1 MKWNWEL
8 PDWPKFKYDTTSLG
22 PLESRF
28 LTSSGVL
35 LGVYKHLDESEKT
48 ALKIELM
55 SEEALKTSEIEG
67 EYLNRESLQSSI
79 RHQFGLPTD
88 HGRIPPAEQ
97 GVAEMTVGVYES
109 WSKKLS
115 NETLFKWHAMLVQGR
130 NDLLDVGRYR
140 TSTHPMQVVS
150 GHVGKRKVHFEAPP
164 SDRMGQEMDGFIQWF
179 NQTAPN
185 GEQSLSSLIR
195 SGIAHLYFVSIHP
208 FEDGNGRIGRAIS
221 EKALSQSLEQPT
233 LIALARTIEAKRKDY
248 YAALERA
255 NRKLDITG
263 WLHYFA
269 ETILE
274 SQAYT
279 NQCVEFLIEKAHFFD
294 RLGDQLNARQHKVL
308 ARMFA
313 EGLEGFKGGLS
324 ADNYI
329 RIAKTSAST
338 ATRDLKELVERG
350 AFTRNGELKHTR
362 YYLNIDG
369 CGSVSR
375 PEFR

>member
-1 MKWNWEL
+1 MQWNWEL
-8 PDWPKFKYDTTSLG
+8 PDWPNFEYDESSFST
-22 PLESRF
+22 LESRF

-35 LGVYKHLDESEKT
+35 LGSYKHLDESEKT

-67 EYLNRESLQSSI
+67 EYLNRDSLQSSI
-79 RHQFGLPTD
+79 RHQFGLPTE
-88 HGRIPPAEQ
+88 HGRIPPAER
-97 GVAEMTVGVYES
+97 GVAEMTVNVYET
-109 WSKKLS
+109 WNKTLS
-115 NETLFKWHAMLVQGR
+115 NQVLFKWHSMLVQGR
-130 NDLLDVGRYR
+130 RDLVDVGRYR
-140 TSTHPMQVVS
+140 ASALPMQVVS
-150 GHVGKRKVHFEAPP
+150 GHVGRRKVHFEAPP
-164 SDRMGQEMDGFIQWF
+164 ADRMKPEMDGFIQWF

-185 GEQSLSSLIR
+185 GDQPLSALIR

-208 FEDGNGRIGRAIS
+208 FEDGNGRVGRAIS
-221 EKALSQSLEQPT
+221 EKALSQNLGQPT

-255 NRKLDITG
+255 NRKLEITE

-269 ETILE
+269 ETVLDA
-274 SQAYT
+274 QAYT
-279 NQCVEFLIEKAHFFD
+279 IKCVEFLIEKARFFD

-313 EGLEGFKGGLS
+313 EGLEGFRGGLS

-338 ATRDLKELVERG
+338 ATRDLKDLVERG
-350 AFTRNGELKHTR
+350 AFTRTGELKHTR
-362 YYLNIDG
+362 YHLNID
-369 CGSVSR
+369 SFQS
-375 PEFR
+375 

>member
-1 MKWNWEL
+1 MKWNWER
-8 PDWPKFKYDTTSLG
+8 PDWPNFEYDETAFLA
-22 PLESRF
+22 LESRF

-35 LGVYKHLDESEKT
+35 LGSYKHLDESEKT

-67 EYLNRESLQSSI
+67 EYLNRDSLQSSI
-79 RHQFGLPTD
+79 RHQFGLPTE
-88 HGRIPPAEQ
+88 HGRVPPAEQ
-97 GVAEMTVGVYES
+97 GVAEMIVDVYES
-109 WSKKLS
+109 WNRALS
-115 NETLFKWHAMLVQGR
+115 NKTLLNWHSMLVQGR
-130 NDLLDVGRYR
+130 RDLIDVGRYR
-140 TSTHPMQVVS
+140 TSAHPMQVVS

-164 SDRMGQEMDGFIQWF
+164 SDRMSQEMDGFIQWF
-179 NQTAPN
+179 NQTSPT
-185 GEQSLSSLIR
+185 GKQPLSALIR

-221 EKALSQSLEQPT
+221 EKALSQNLGQPT
-233 LIALARTIEAKRKDY
+233 LIALARTIEAKRKNY

-255 NRKLDITG
+255 NRKLEVAE

-269 ETILE
+269 ETILDA
-274 SQAYT
+274 QAYT
-279 NQCVEFLIEKAHFFD
+279 IQSVEFLIEKARFFD

-329 RIAKTSAST
+329 SIAKTSAST
-338 ATRDLKELVERG
+338 ATRDLKDLVERG
-350 AFTRNGELKHTR
+350 AFTRTGELKHTR
-362 YYLNIDG
+362 YHLNIQ
-369 CGSVSR
+369 SFHS
-375 PEFR
+375 

>member
-8 PDWPKFKYDTTSLG
+8 PDWPNFKYDATSLAV
-22 PLESRF
+22 LESKF

-55 SEEALKTSEIEG
+55 SEEAQKTSEIEG
-67 EYLNRESLQSSI
+67 EYLDRESLQSSI
-79 RHQFGLPTD
+79 RHQFGLPTE

-97 GVAEMTVGVYES
+97 GIAEMTVNVYKT
-109 WSKKLS
+109 WSKALS
-115 NETLFKWHAMLVQGR
+115 NKVLFKWHAMLLRGR
-130 NDLLDVGRYR
+130 TDLIDIGHYR
-140 TSTHPMQVVS
+140 TSKEPMLVVS
-150 GHVGKRKVHFEAPP
+150 GPIGKRNVHFKAPP
-164 SDRMGQEMDGFIQWF
+164 SDRVNPEMAQFVEWF
-179 NQTAPN
+179 NSTSPSGNQPISA
-185 GEQSLSSLIR
+185 LIR
-195 SGIAHLYFVSIHP
+195 AGIAHLYFVSIHP

-221 EKALSQSLEQPT
+221 EKALSQNLGQPT

-255 NRKLDITG
+255 NRKIEINE

-274 SQAYT
+274 AQAYT
-279 NQCVEFLIEKAHFFD
+279 IRCVEFLIEKARFFD
-294 RLGDQLNARQHKVL
+294 RMAGELNVRQQKVL

-338 ATRDLKELVERG
+338 ATRDLKDLVERG
-350 AFTRNGELKHTR
+350 AFTRTGELKHTR
-362 YYLNIDG
+362 YHLNMQ
-369 CGSVSR
+369 SLQS
-375 PEFR
+375 

>member
-8 PDWPKFKYDTTSLG
+8 PDWPNFEYDKSAFAAM
-22 PLESRF
+22 ESRF
-28 LTSSGVL
+28 LTSSGIL
-35 LGVYKHLDESEKT
+35 LGSYKHLDESEKT

-79 RHQFGLPTD
+79 RHQFGLPTE

-97 GVAEMTVGVYES
+97 GVAEMTVNLYET
-109 WSKKLS
+109 WKKALS
-115 NETLFKWHAMLVQGR
+115 NKVLFKWHSLLMSGR
-130 NDLLDVGRYR
+130 RDIVDAGCYR
-140 TSTHPMQVVS
+140 TSGDPMQVVS

-164 SDRMGQEMDGFIQWF
+164 SDRMQPEMNGFIQWF

-185 GEQSLSSLIR
+185 GEQPLSALIR

-208 FEDGNGRIGRAIS
+208 FEDGNGRVGRAIS
-221 EKALSQSLEQPT
+221 EKALSQNLGQPT

-255 NRKLDITG
+255 NRKLEVTE

-274 SQAYT
+274 AQAYT
-279 NQCVEFLIEKAHFFD
+279 IRCVDFLIEKARFFD

-308 ARMFA
+308 VRMFA

-324 ADNYI
+324 AENYI
-329 RIAKTSAST
+329 SIAKTSAST
-338 ATRDLKELVERG
+338 ATRDLKDLVEKG
-350 AFTRNGELKHTR
+350 ALSRTGELKHTR
-362 YYLNIDG
+362 YHLNMQ
-369 CGSVSR
+369 SFQS
-375 PEFR
+375 

>member
-1 MKWNWEL
+1 MRWNWEL
-8 PDWPKFKYDTTSLG
+8 PDWPNFKYDEAAFAA
-22 PLESRF
+22 LESRF
-28 LTSSGVL
+28 LTTSGVL
-35 LGVYKHLDESEKT
+35 LGSYKHLEESEQT

-67 EYLNRESLQSSI
+67 EYLNRDSLQSSI
-79 RHQFGLPTD
+79 RHQFGLPTE

-97 GVAEMTVGVYES
+97 GVAEMTVSVYEK
-109 WSKKLS
+109 WSEALS
-115 NETLFKWHAMLVQGR
+115 NESLFKWHSMLVQGR
-130 NDLLDVGRYR
+130 RDLIDIGRYR

-164 SDRMGQEMDGFIQWF
+164 SDRMSYEMNGFIKWF
-179 NQTAPN
+179 NKTAPN
-185 GEQSLSSLIR
+185 GKQPLSALIR
-195 SGIAHLYFVSIHP
+195 SGIAHLYFVSVHP

-221 EKALSQSLEQPT
+221 EKALSQNLQQPT

-248 YAALERA
+248 YATLERG
-255 NRKLDITG
+255 NRKLEITE

-274 SQAYT
+274 AQAYT
-279 NQCVEFLIEKAHFFD
+279 IQCVEFLIEKARFFD
-294 RLGDQLNARQHKVL
+294 RLGDQLNVRKHKVL

-329 RIAKTSAST
+329 SIAKTSAST
-338 ATRDLKELVERG
+338 ATRDLKDLVEKG
-350 AFTRNGELKHTR
+350 ALIRIGELKHTR
-362 YYLNIDG
+362 YHLNLPG
-369 CGSVSR
+369 FQS
-375 PEFR
+375 

>member
-8 PDWPKFKYDTTSLG
+8 PDWPNFKYDESAFAM
-22 PLESRF
+22 LESRF
-28 LTSSGVL
+28 LTSSGIL
-35 LGVYKHLDESEKT
+35 LGSYKHLDEGEKT

-67 EYLNRESLQSSI
+67 EFLNRESLQSSI
-79 RHQFGLPTD
+79 RHQFGLSTE

-109 WSKKLS
+109 WSKRLS
-115 NETLFKWHAMLVQGR
+115 NETLFKWQAMLVQGPH
-130 NDLLDVGRYR
+130 DLHDVGCFR
-140 TSTHPMQVVS
+140 TTIHPLQVVS

-164 SDRMGQEMDGFIQWF
+164 SDRMSQEMDVFIQWF

-185 GEQSLSSLIR
+185 GEQPLSALIR
-195 SGIAHLYFVSIHP
+195 SGIAHLYFVCIHP
-208 FEDGNGRIGRAIS
+208 FEDGNGRVGRAIS
-221 EKALSQSLEQPT
+221 EKALSQNLGQPT

-255 NRKLDITG
+255 NRKLDITE

-274 SQAYT
+274 AQAYT
-279 NQCVEFLIEKAHFFD
+279 IRCVEFLIEKARFFD

-308 ARMFA
+308 ARMFS
-313 EGLEGFKGGLS
+313 EGLEGFQGGLS

-329 RIAKTSAST
+329 SIAKTSAST
-338 ATRDLKELVERG
+338 ATRDLKDLVEKG
-350 AFTRNGELKHTR
+350 ALIRTGELKHTR
-362 YYLNIDG
+362 YYLNIE
-369 CGSVSR
+369 SLRS
-375 PEFR
+375 